1 MKPTPALDLVK
12 LKKSLLLLREE
23 TELALQQ
30 LQTSGKTVNLD
41 QNRVGRLSRMDA
53 LQGQAIAKASSAR
66 QTALLKS
73 IDTALI
79 KIKAGAYGR
88 CRECDEWI
96 ALARL
101 ELDPSTDYCITCA
114 QSME

>member
-1 MKPTPALDLVK
+1 MKPAPALDLVK

-23 TELALQQ
+23 TEQALQQ
-30 LQTSGKTVNLD
+30 LETSGKTVNLD

-53 LQGQAIAKASSAR
+53 LQGQAMAKASSAR
-66 QTALLKS
+66 QATLLKN
-73 IDTALI
+73 IDTALT
-79 KIKAGAYGR
+79 KIEAGAYGR

-96 ALARL
+96 AIGRL